1 MYIKVLLL
9 NFCLFS
15 FLILGL
21 RPKVLLIIGKN
32 SSSEIQ
38 PYLQTLLF
46 NRNEKHKD
54 IRAKYVGA
62 GLSENKKDNVPV
74 HKCSESLLSIK
85 GAHPRVP
92 ATTSCAH
99 PGVLVTPS
107 AVVPAGH

>member
-15 FLILGL
+15 FLMLGL

-38 PYLQTLLF
+38 PYLQILLF

-54 IRAKYVGA
+54 IIRAKYVGA
-62 GLSENKKDNVPV
+62 TLSKNKKDSLSF
-74 HKCSESLLSIK
+74 HKCSEKLLS
-85 GAHPRVP
+85 H
-92 ATTSCAH
+92 
-99 PGVLVTPS
+99 
-107 AVVPAGH
+107 